1 MTSIILKEYRN
12 VLEEFPSM
20 VSNQINR
27 KDGVLGK
34 GNNKEEGLKGQL
46 EGKSSES
53 TVDFTV

>member
-1 MTSIILKEYRN
+1 
-12 VLEEFPSM
+12 M